1 MYFLKKIYIFYIFLK
16 INQENNYNYFFFYYS
31 SIDTFINLD
40 MWLKIVK
47 ENSSNMIL
55 SILVGN

>member
-16 INQENNYNYFFFYYS
+16 INKENNFKLFFFYFS